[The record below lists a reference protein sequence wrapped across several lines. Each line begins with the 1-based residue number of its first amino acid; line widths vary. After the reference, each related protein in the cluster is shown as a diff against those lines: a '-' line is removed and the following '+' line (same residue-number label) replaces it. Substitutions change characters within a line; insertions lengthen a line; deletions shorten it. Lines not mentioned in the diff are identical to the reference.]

1 MITAAG
7 LADALAPALVELVQ
21 PGEDRPVLAVE
32 LVEPGV
38 PVPIERGDVV
48 VAVGARDV
56 AEVVAV
62 AESARA
68 AAGLV
73 LRRGWA
79 DHTDVRAL
87 CKDARLPLLAVADDA
102 TWSSVLTVL
111 RNALDAATGGPGR
124 SDDRVYGDLFD
135 MADRIG
141 VIIDAP
147 VTIEDATSRVL
158 AYSTGQDDVDQARL
172 STIVGRRVP
181 RELRDHFRSLGVFRR
196 LTGSDEPFFVPA
208 GADGVRA
215 RYVVPVRAG
224 GEWLGSVWAVVDEP
238 VSQSRIPELKAAAE
252 VVALLLLRL
261 RSQSELHRQVQMEQV
276 RSVLRGDV
284 TRRPGWLEPGRW
296 RVAALAGP
304 PGLGPDARSD
314 LWLGLARRHGWR
326 QPLVADLDG
335 VVHVMLRTDVAGPGG
350 VAWMAEV
357 VAAERRDE
365 PAVGMFLGR
374 EVESVEDLAR
384 SRAEAAELCERAGD
398 RSDRAVTSVD
408 DAWPDLVLARALTG
422 LEQLPPVSPVTA
434 LAGSPEGATMLAT
447 LEAVIDYWGEPRR
460 AAQALGVHPN
470 PVRYRTARLADWCDI
485 DLDDPAQRLA
495 VRLEIARLRAAG
507 R

>member
-238 VSQSRIPELKAAAE
+238 VSQSRIPEL
-252 VVALLLLRL
+252 
-261 RSQSELHRQVQMEQV
+261 
-276 RSVLRGDV
+276 RGDV

-304 PGLGPDARSD
+304 PGLGPDARSE

-326 QPLVADLDG
+326 QPLGADLDG

-470 PVRYRTARLADWCDI
+470 TVRYRTARLADWCDI

>member
-7 LADALAPALVELVQ
+7 LADALAPALIALVQ

-38 PVPIERGDVV
+38 PVPVERGDVV

-56 AEVVAV
+56 AEVLAV

-73 LRRGWA
+73 LRRSWA
-79 DHTDVRAL
+79 DRPDVRAL
-87 CKDARLPLLAVADDA
+87 CEDARLPLLAVADDA
-102 TWSSVLTVL
+102 AWSSVLSVL

-141 VIIDAP
+141 AIIDAP

-238 VSQSRIPELKAAAE
+238 VPESRVPELQAAAE

-261 RSQSELHRQVQMEQV
+261 RSQSELHRHVQMEQV

-304 PGLGPDARSD
+304 PGLGADARCE

-335 VVHVMLRTDVAGPGG
+335 VVHLVLSTDASGPGS
-350 VAWMAEV
+350 VAWMEEV

-384 SRAEAAELCERAGD
+384 SRTEAAELCGLAGERPD
-398 RSDRAVTSVD
+398 RSVTVID
-408 DAWPDLVLARALTG
+408 DAWPDLVLARALGG
-422 LEQLPPVSPVTA
+422 LEQHPPVSPVTA
-434 LAGSPEGATMLAT
+434 LADSAEGATMLAT

-470 PVRYRTARLADWCDI
+470 TVRYRTARLADWCDV

-495 VRLEIARLRAAG
+495 VRLEIARLRASQ